1 MKMEK
6 ITTAMVEVLRAP
18 VMSRKGL
25 AGMNSSIILAKDMLS
40 TLPRVVCSAAPRA
53 LSAAPEVSPSAVRPN
68 RLDIRMPAPAAMA
81 VVKISTP
88 MVMALILP
96 SAVPPLSFKIALM
109 METMMSGMMIICSS
123 FT

>member
-1 MKMEK
+1 
-6 ITTAMVEVLRAP
+6 
-18 VMSRKGL
+18 
-25 AGMNSSIILAKDMLS
+25 
-40 TLPRVVCSAAPRA
+40 
-53 LSAAPEVSPSAVRPN
+53 
-68 RLDIRMPAPAAMA
+68 MPAPAAMA

-109 METMMSGMMIICSS
+109 METMISGMMIICSS